1 VAMKFSDL
9 WRWQGTI
16 DRKTYAISGCSA
28 FVLKYFLDKFVA
40 FAVFGR
46 PWFLWSYWQPLGPD
60 ARVNALQANARVFA
74 GTLLALSLPF
84 IWLGV
89 TLTVQRLR
97 DAGKPLWLVGLFFVP
112 VINLLFFLLLCT
124 MGSHSVTAQREATP
138 WPETRVLD
146 RWIPRGAIGA
156 AAASIGVT
164 IAIGS
169 LFTVLGTEVLR
180 SYGWGL
186 FVALPFCLGL
196 FSVLVYSYHE
206 PRTFGS
212 CMGVSVVPIALLGA
226 VLILVMIEGLIC
238 ILMAAPFALVL
249 AALGGM
255 LGFTIQA
262 TYWLNKGTT
271 AMISIVLVFAPAVQG
286 AERLVKLQAETYE
299 VRTAIEVNAPPEKVW
314 SQVVAFAE
322 ILPPKE
328 LLFRAGIAYPIRA
341 EISGHG
347 VGAVRHCVFSTG
359 PFVEPI
365 EVWDEPRLLKF
376 GVTANPAPLNE
387 ISPYGNIQPPHLH
400 GYFVSEKGQFSLTA
414 VPGGRTRLEGTTWYQ
429 HTMWPAAYWHLW
441 SDYIIHRIHLRVLE
455 HIRAEVERSPF
466 MGIAETDVEP

>member
-1 VAMKFSDL
+1 VANRFVEL
-9 WRWQGTI
+9 WRWQGRI
-16 DRKTYAISGCSA
+16 DAKTYAIAGCSA

-46 PWFLWSYWQPLGPD
+46 SWFLWSYWQPLGPD
-60 ARVNALQANARVFA
+60 ARLNAIPSDTRAFA

-97 DAGKPLWLVGLFFVP
+97 DAGKPLWLVVLFFVP
-112 VINLLFFLLLCT
+112 VINLLFFILLCV
-124 MGSHSVTAQREATP
+124 MGSHSVATQREAAP
-138 WPETRVLD
+138 WPETRMLD
-146 RWIPRGAIGA
+146 RWIPRGALGA
-156 AAASIGVT
+156 AAVSIGMT

-169 LFTVLGTEVLR
+169 MFTVLGTEVLK

-196 FSVLVYSYHE
+196 FSVLVYGYHE
-206 PRTFGS
+206 PRPYSS
-212 CMGVSVVPIALLGA
+212 CMAVSLVPIALLGG

-238 ILMAAPFALVL
+238 ILMAAPFALGL

-255 LGFTIQA
+255 LGYAIQA
-262 TYWLNKGTT
+262 GYWLHKGTP
-271 AMISIVLVFAPAVQG
+271 AMLSIVLLFTPA
-286 AERLVKLQAETYE
+286 LQAMERWAKPVAETFE
-299 VRTAIEVNAPPEKVW
+299 VKTAIEVNAPPEKVW
-314 SQVVAFAE
+314 NDVVAFAE
-322 ILPPKE
+322 IPPPKE

-347 VGAVRHCVFSTG
+347 VGAVRHCIFSTG
-359 PFVEPI
+359 PFAEPI

-387 ISPYGNIQPPHLH
+387 LSPYGNVKPPHLH
-400 GYFVSEKGQFSLTA
+400 GYFVSEQGQFLLTA
-414 VPGGRTRLEGTTWYQ
+414 LPGGRTRLEGTTWYQ

-441 SDYIIHRIHLRVLE
+441 SDYIIHKIHLRVLE
-455 HIRAEVERSPF
+455 HIREEAEK
-466 MGIAETDVEP
+466 